1 MLHTHP
7 PGVSLAPSLALSL
20 LALGC
25 GGLPGVFQ
33 QDEPPADRAPGDLTP
48 WLGNDDAEP
57 LAQYPSAPLET
68 RDGALWF
75 CTAFSGAIRF
85 QDGEFTRFRRKDG
98 LPSDT
103 IRAILEDNTGRLWL
117 GTGGGVCWFDG
128 ERFVPEVDSRG
139 VRVTRTFA
147 ADGDHRD
154 VWDVEIDREGT
165 MWVAAMDGVFRST
178 DGAFER
184 FALPVEGA
192 PGAYEFGPRMVYSI
206 FQDTDGALWFG
217 TDGAGAVRY
226 ANSSFEV
233 LTVADG
239 LCSDRV
245 CEILRDRRGD
255 LWFGT
260 SSGGVSRFDGDT
272 FTTHLRTEEHSE
284 ITGWG
289 RYMAILEDSR
299 GHVWFGAS
307 MAGGGAHRW
316 DGASWRAFGADD
328 GLGTGAIPS
337 LSKDRSGHLWFG
349 TTAGVYRF
357 DGERFEHFAEM
368 PR

>member
-1 MLHTHP
+1 MIHSP
-7 PGVSLAPSLALSL
+7 PTGASLAPYTALSL
-20 LALGC
+20 LLLAC
-25 GGLPGVFQ
+25 GGPSGAPHQ
-33 QDEPPADRAPGDLTP
+33 EPRPADQPPGDLSP
-48 WLGNDDAEP
+48 WLGVEGAEV

-68 RDGALWF
+68 TDGALWF
-75 CTAFSGAIRF
+75 GSAFSGAIRF
-85 QDGEFTRFRRKDG
+85 QDGRFTRFGTEDG

-103 IRAILEDNTGRLWL
+103 IRAILEDDAGRLWL

-128 ERFVPEVDSRG
+128 ERFVPVVEHRG
-139 VRVTRTFA
+139 VQVTRTFA
-147 ADGDHRD
+147 ADGDHLD

-165 MWVAAMDGVFRST
+165 MWVAAMDGVFRRT

-184 FALPVEGA
+184 FTLPVEGA

-206 FQDTDGALWFG
+206 FEDTDGALWFG

-226 ANSSFEV
+226 ADGSFDV

-245 CEILRDRRGD
+245 CEVLRDGRGD

-260 SSGGVSRFDGDT
+260 SGGGVSRFDGDT
-272 FTTHLRTEEHSE
+272 FSTHLRAAEVSE

-316 DGASWRAFGADD
+316 DGTSWRAFGDED
-328 GLGTGAIPS
+328 GIGTGAIPS
-337 LSKDRSGHLWFG
+337 LSEDRDGHVWFG

-357 DGERFEHFAEM
+357 DGERFEHFAEP